1 MGITVHLMGNCTT
14 KARKPPTGLARLPV
28 PPIPRALPIKTS
40 EAYSFS
46 VKISHIKLRGL
57 AQDSYRLKL
66 SWGESHY
73 ESQEQTGCE
82 IKVKAEWE
90 FRVVATLEEM
100 QSSWLVAALYSA
112 SQGKDIARVSIC
124 QWTLAVGPSYQNF
137 ALANAKKQVIGRVG
151 MDVKV
156 LQRTTLEIAALQ
168 ISCDLGHEGYGKF
181 SLTVRRSEHH
191 ESVKSHIAQAANWVF
206 EDKVQTLSLAME
218 TNIEELR
225 TDSIQLRVWKH
236 KRGEEAPNL
245 VGECWLSLSKLLK
258 DERFELLQKEL
269 TKSLEQSPADTSE
282 TYSPETLMSLE
293 AARLEKPFQEKLWWC
308 GRHIGTITGQ
318 LALSNI
324 PCIAQQISGVNTEEG
339 IQIQSTNFV
348 ERSSGN
354 TVIFQK
360 MALPAALVSISG
372 LIDQLKEFVL
382 TKPSGQTQSRALDLR
397 NHIGK
402 VSELMQN
409 LRETE
414 KETMVAHVYTGE
426 TELITGQSIFLDLG
440 EYLLTYADRV
450 VYEVRGY
457 YYECLGHLMRRGEL
471 DLGHMNLDRCKDPAL
486 KQSRTSLAIRYRRF
500 LRNLLT
506 CAIAKMNIKGVDQ
519 RVQEFT
525 ETIMAI
531 AYFRIPEF
539 KDTLLNCLR
548 RKSFYPVEEWR
559 GTAFDLE
566 MDVTVHSEYLPMFD
580 WQVHFYRSLPEERDE
595 EYEAAMRE
603 ERWQRRM
610 EKRGIAYFR
619 FISQWANDVQRLF
632 VHQHVPWQD
641 IPGYNVILKSF
652 LLELKERKVANYSE
666 ALIQASY
673 SLLRYPN
680 ILSVFIVVVFSKTN
694 LYQFKEVLESLKLV
708 SGWLALV
715 YERGVGLPTTFVTG
729 FFIQALKAVLK
740 DEAALSVAHGLK
752 LIYRNYQVFSAD
764 MKRELVLELLLD
776 SLAYQLMFHW
786 SQIIRKIFW
795 DFVLYRMYSL
805 ESIPLETATPLDL
818 KCMGKAKNLVAFIE
832 HSEDETSEKIS
843 ESMAPYVKLTRSD
856 LKTQQVEYSQWL
868 EARQSDLA
876 TNQAKKGFYGPFGDF
891 PYPDQPIEGI
901 FEDELE
907 RKMEEEW

>member
-1 MGITVHLMGNCTT
+1 MGNCTS
-14 KARKPPTGLARLPV
+14 KARKPLSSSPTRVPV
-28 PPIPRALPIKTS
+28 PTVPRVLPIKTS

-46 VKISHIKLRGL
+46 VKVSHVKLRGL

-66 SWGESHY
+66 AWGDQNF

-90 FRVVATLEEM
+90 FSVVATLEEM
-100 QSSWLVAALYSA
+100 QSHWLVTELYSA
-112 SQGKDIARVSIC
+112 RQAQAIARVCIC

-137 ALANAKKQVIGRVG
+137 ALVNAKKQVIGRVG

-168 ISCDLGHEGYGKF
+168 VACDLGHEGYGKF

-191 ESVKSHIAQAANWVF
+191 QSVESYIAQAANWVF
-206 EDKVQTLSLAME
+206 EGKIQTLSLAME

-236 KRGEEAPNL
+236 KRGEEAPAL
-245 VGECWLSLSKLLK
+245 VGECWISLSKLLK

-269 TKSLEQSPADTSE
+269 AKSLEQSPADTSE
-282 TYSPETLMSLE
+282 TYSPETLMSLDS
-293 AARLEKPFQEKLWWC
+293 ARLEKPFQEKLWFC
-308 GRHIGTITGQ
+308 GRQIGSITGQ

-324 PCIAQQISGVNTEEG
+324 PCISQQISGVNTEEG

-360 MALPAALVSISG
+360 MALPAALASISG
-372 LIDQLKEFVL
+372 LVDQLKEFVL
-382 TKPSGQTQSRALDLR
+382 AKPSGQTQSRSQDLR
-397 NHIGK
+397 NHVGK

-426 TELITGQSIFLDLG
+426 MELITAQSIFLDLG

-457 YYECLGHLMRRGEL
+457 YYECLGHLVRRGEL
-471 DLGHMNLDRCKDPAL
+471 DLGHMSLDRCKDPTL
-486 KQSRTSLAIRYRRF
+486 KQNRTSLAIRYRRF
-500 LRNLLT
+500 LRKLLT

-566 MDVTVHSEYLPMFD
+566 TDVTVHSEYLPVFD
-580 WQVHFYRSLPEERDE
+580 WQLHFYRSLPEEKDE
-595 EYEAAMRE
+595 GYEAAMRE

-652 LLELKERKVANYSE
+652 LLELKERKVENYSE
-666 ALIQASY
+666 ALIKASH
-673 SLLRYPN
+673 SLLRYSH
-680 ILSVFIVVVFSKTN
+680 ILSVFIVLVFSKTN
-694 LYQFKEVLESLKLV
+694 LYQFKEVLESLNLV

-715 YERGVGLPTTFVTG
+715 YERGVSLPTTFVTS
-729 FFIQALKAVLK
+729 FFIQALRAVLR

-752 LIYRNYQVFSAD
+752 LIYRNYQVFSTD
-764 MKRELVLELLLD
+764 MKQELVLELLLG

-786 SQIIRKIFW
+786 SQIVRKLFW

-805 ESIPLETATPLDL
+805 ESIPLETVTALDL
-818 KCMGKAKNLVAFIE
+818 SCRGKAQALVAFVE
-832 HSEDETSEKIS
+832 HSEDETSEKIA
-843 ESMAPYVKLTRSD
+843 ENMTPYVKLARTE
-856 LKTQQVEYSQWL
+856 LQKHQVEYTQWL
-868 EARQSDLA
+868 EAKQKDLGP
-876 TNQAKKGFYGPFGDF
+876 AKKGFYGPFEDF